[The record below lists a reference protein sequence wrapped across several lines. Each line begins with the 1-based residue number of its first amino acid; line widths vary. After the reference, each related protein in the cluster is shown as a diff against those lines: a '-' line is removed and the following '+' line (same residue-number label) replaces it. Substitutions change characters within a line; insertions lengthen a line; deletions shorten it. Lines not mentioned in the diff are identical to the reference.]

1 MKLLNDIF
9 SFKSIKKIILV
20 SVILISS
27 KYSILCQQS
36 VFLETDDGWKI
47 HSKYVAPKKNLPVI
61 MLVHSSKSNHTEWKK
76 WFSEIE
82 RYGYGWLAIDLRG
95 HGVSTFKTDGS
106 SQTFQSFSIS
116 GFDNDYNKMIRD
128 IDAAVLY
135 LSSSSIKED
144 RIFIMGINLGANI
157 AIKYAAINKNIAGV
171 IAINPSINANDI
183 LSINPLRLYGK
194 RPILFVTGQN
204 FKKRMQEVM
213 LLYDITKKTTGKE
226 NTFII
231 TEFAIKSADDV
242 YKSTMYKIFNWI
254 KNPKLPEVIEPS
266 IILSTNALE
275 TSSQTHSCPEY
286 IILNTGDENE

>member
-266 IILSTNALE
+266 IILSTSALE
-275 TSSQTHSCPEY
+275 TSSQTHSGPEY